1 MSSLVD
7 KAKEF
12 MADKVSDIPKPD
24 ASLAGVSVQS
34 LSRDGVLFH
43 SQVSVSNP
51 FPFPIPVCEIA
62 YTLKSAG
69 R

>member
-1 MSSLVD
+1 MSSLV
-7 KAKEF
+7 EF
-12 MADKVSDIPKPD
+12 VADKVADIPKPD

-43 SQVSVSNP
+43 SKVSVSNP
-51 FPFPIPVCEIA
+51 YPFPIPIFELA